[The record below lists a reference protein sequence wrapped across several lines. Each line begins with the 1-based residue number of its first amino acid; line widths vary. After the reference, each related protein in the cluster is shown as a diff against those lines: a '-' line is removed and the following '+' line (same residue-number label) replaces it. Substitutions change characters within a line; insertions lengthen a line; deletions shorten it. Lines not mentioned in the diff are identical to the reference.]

1 VWLLILHSPVTPT
14 LLWDSP
20 VEDSICQYHL
30 NKNKHIAKGVT
41 MPLLDKAKSMFKNL
55 LESDTQRTPITLEN
69 TNGRSTVVLSK

>member
-1 VWLLILHSPVTPT
+1 
-14 LLWDSP
+14 
-20 VEDSICQYHL
+20 
-30 NKNKHIAKGVT
+30 